1 MSKVVLILLANAL
14 SAIIIS
20 IILKSNANVVIKYK
34 KVICEGNH
42 WSEKTL
48 ATITNGLLGVGL
60 ILLAAAFLCL
70 IIK

>member
-1 MSKVVLILLANAL
+1 MNKVVLVLFTNAL

-20 IILKSNANVVIKYK
+20 IILKSNANLVTKYK

-48 ATITNGLLGVGL
+48 ATIINGLLGVGL
-60 ILLAAAFLCL
+60 TLLAAAFLCL